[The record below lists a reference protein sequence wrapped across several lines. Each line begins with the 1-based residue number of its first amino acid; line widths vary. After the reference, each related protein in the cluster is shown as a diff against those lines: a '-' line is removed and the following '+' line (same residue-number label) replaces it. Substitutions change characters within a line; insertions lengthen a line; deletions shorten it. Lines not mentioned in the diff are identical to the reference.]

1 MPLFFFHLRDSAG
14 CVSEDPEGLEFP
26 DAEAAYLDAYQA
38 ARDMAQ
44 ECLKKG
50 RSPRGYVFEVVTAS
64 GEPVFELPFSES
76 LDDQAGRRPAHLS
89 RAIRTARERGERMI
103 RLSAEVA
110 HEVKAVQENL
120 RQSQMLLKGPKEHS
134 D

>member
-14 CVSEDPEGLEFP
+14 CMSEDPEGSEFP

-44 ECLKKG
+44 EWLKKG
-50 RSPRGYVFEVVTAS
+50 RNPRGYVFEVVTAS

-76 LDDQAGRRPAHLS
+76 LDDQAGRRPAYLS
-89 RAIRTARERGERMI
+89 RAIRTARERGERMT

-110 HEVKAVQENL
+110 REVEAVQENL
-120 RQSQMLLKGPKEHS
+120 RQSQMLLKGAKGPS
-134 D
+134 G